1 MSVVSKPFALLVEF
15 KSKTSPVQMKLN
27 ASKHTWTTYTNKTK
41 VSQAEIHFCNPSTQ
55 AFRKLRQEDDEFRL
69 ARVHLKT
76 HHH

>member
-1 MSVVSKPFALLVEF
+1 
-15 KSKTSPVQMKLN
+15 MKLN
-27 ASKHTWTTYTNKTK
+27 VSKHTLTIYTNKTK

-55 AFRKLRQEDDEFRL
+55 EFRKLRQEDDEFRL